1 MQTQIRCMLMR
12 GGTSKGAYFLAQD
25 LPEEPELRDHVL
37 LAVMGSPDTR
47 QIDGIGGGNSLTS
60 KVAIVQKSE
69 RKDTDIDYLFAQV
82 SVDHA
87 RVDYGQ
93 NCGNI
98 LAGVVPF
105 AIERGLINPQDDQ
118 TVVTVFMQNTQQYA
132 RVTIKT
138 PGSRL
143 EYAGST
149 YIDGVP
155 EPAAE
160 IILEFKNI
168 EGSTC
173 GSLLPTDQPIDL
185 IDGINVTC
193 IDNGMPIV
201 LINATDLGCTG
212 YESKQE
218 LDQNEDLKQK
228 LEKIRLEAGKCMHLG
243 DVSHKTIPKMCL
255 ISAAQSDNCINTRFF
270 IPHQCHNTIGVFAAI
285 SVARACV
292 LNGSITQ
299 TVANVP
305 ADTLEKRLVIEHPSG
320 HFTVFLR
327 VDDTGKIKGCGFI
340 RTARALFDG
349 LVLIPERIWKKH

>member
-25 LPEEPELRDHVL
+25 LPQEQELRDQVL
-37 LAVMGSPDTR
+37 IAVMGSPDTR

-60 KVAIVQKSE
+60 KVAIIQKSE
-69 RKDTDIDYLFAQV
+69 RKDADIDYLFAQV
-82 SVDHA
+82 SVDQA
-87 RVDYGQ
+87 KVDYGQ

-105 AIERGLINPQDDQ
+105 AIERGLINPQEDQ
-118 TVVTVFMQNTQQYA
+118 TTVTVFMQNTHQYA
-132 RVTIKT
+132 RVTVKT
-138 PGSRL
+138 PSSRL

-160 IILEFKNI
+160 IILEFENI

-173 GSLLPTDQPIDL
+173 GSLLPTRQPTDL
-185 IDGINVTC
+185 IDGLKVTC
-193 IDNGMPIV
+193 IDNGMPVI
-201 LINATDLGCTG
+201 LINANDLGCTG

-218 LDQNEDLKQK
+218 LDKNEELKK
-228 LEKIRLEAGKCMHLG
+228 RLEKIRLKAGKRMHLG

-255 ISAAQSDNCINTRFF
+255 ISEPHSNSCINTRFF
-270 IPHQCHNTIGVFAAI
+270 IPHQCHNAIGVFAAI
-285 SVARACV
+285 SVASACV
-292 LNGSITQ
+292 LHGSIAQ
-299 TVANVP
+299 AIANVP
-305 ADTLEKRLVIEHPSG
+305 PDALEKRLVIDHPSG
-320 HFTVFLR
+320 HFTVLLR
-327 VDDTGKIKGCGFI
+327 LDNTGKIKGCGFI

-349 LVLIPERIWKKH
+349 LVFIPEKVWKNH

>member
-25 LPEEPELRDHVL
+25 LPSEPELRDQVL

-69 RKDTDIDYLFAQV
+69 RKDADIDYLFAQV

-87 RVDYGQ
+87 QVDYGQ

-105 AIERGLINPQDDQ
+105 AIERGLINPQEDQ
-118 TVVTVFMQNTQQYA
+118 TIVTVFMQNTQQYA
-132 RVTIKT
+132 RVTVQT
-138 PGSRL
+138 PHSRL

-160 IILEFKNI
+160 IILEFANI

-173 GSLLPTDQPIDL
+173 GSLLPTGQPTDW
-185 IDGINVTC
+185 IDGLKVTC
-193 IDNGMPIV
+193 IDNGMPVI
-201 LINATDLGCTG
+201 LINANDLGCTG

-218 LDQNEDLKQK
+218 LDKNEELKQK
-228 LEKIRLEAGKCMHLG
+228 IERVRLKAGRCMHLG
-243 DVSHKTIPKMCL
+243 DVSHKTIPKVCL
-255 ISAAQSDNCINTRFF
+255 ISAAQQNSCINTRIF

-285 SVARACV
+285 SVASACV
-292 LNGSITQ
+292 LDESIAQ
-299 TVANVP
+299 TIANVP
-305 ADTLEKRLVIEHPSG
+305 PDKYEKRLIIDHPSG
-320 HFTVFLR
+320 DFTVVLR
-327 VDDTGKIKGCGFI
+327 LDDTGNIKGCGFI

-349 LVLIPERIWKKH
+349 LVLIPEKVWKNH